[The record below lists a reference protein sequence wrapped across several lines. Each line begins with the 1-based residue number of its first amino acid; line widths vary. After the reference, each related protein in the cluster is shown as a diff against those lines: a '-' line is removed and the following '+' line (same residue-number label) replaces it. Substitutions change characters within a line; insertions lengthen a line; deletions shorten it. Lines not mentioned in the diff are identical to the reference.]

1 MGRANLLKNNFTGGE
16 VSPRIA
22 ARYGLQAFENGCV
35 SIENLLVKKEGGV
48 AKRPGLRFVAPA
60 KYNDKRC
67 RLIRFRFSLTQA
79 YIIEAGHGYFRF
91 YANGGQIQVDGAP
104 YEVASPYTDVDL
116 TSLTWTQSGDL
127 LYLLHPGHPPRSLAR
142 IGQTNWILS
151 GVPFSPPMTYEAGHK
166 PAVGMTLSATTG
178 TVTATLSGASG
189 FLASDDDRLLEA
201 QGGQATITAVTDA
214 THATLLVNRPFPTT
228 TYAGGDWAL
237 IGSPNATLTPSKK
250 EPIGAVVTLT
260 LDKAGFRF
268 DDAGKYVDIAGGFVQ
283 ITAITDATHA
293 TGIIRQT
300 LSSTD
305 AVGGGGWKIRSA
317 SWTTDRGF
325 PACAGF
331 HQQRFAFGGAP
342 ADPGRL
348 YLSRSADF
356 YSFILGTEDDN
367 AVEYPLLDDDAHSI
381 RWIRSFGDALAVGT
395 DTGVWV
401 VKSGITD
408 PTITPT
414 TVAASMQAPSGSATG
429 LIAQRIGGSLV
440 YVHRSRKSLRAVQ
453 YNYSS
458 DSYVVQDLNVLSEH
472 LFSTSIL
479 DWSFTEERTPTL
491 WASRGDGQ
499 LAGCT
504 WYPEHEVMA
513 WHRHTTAGDIENMAV
528 IPGDPDD
535 ELWAS
540 VRRTIGGETKRF
552 IERMDPVADDFAAVA
567 DCFHVDCG
575 LTYDGDPATIISGL
589 DHLEGETVQVV
600 ADGMVLPPRA
610 VADGK
615 ITLSRA
621 ASKVHVGLGY
631 EAAMT
636 PTMPDVGAPDGSA
649 WGRSKRIQRLVLDG
663 MNATQCWVGPDRAH
677 LVLVDGV
684 TTRRLD
690 QPSDTFTGQVLAL
703 PPTAYDDSYMFT
715 LIHKLPTPFRMRAVA
730 MMMES
735 SQG

>member
-16 VSPRIA
+16 ISPRIA
-22 ARYGLQAFENGCV
+22 SRYGLQAFENGCI
-35 SIENLLVKKEGGV
+35 SLENMLVKKEGGV

-60 KYNDKRC
+60 KLDDKRC
-67 RLIRFRFSLTQA
+67 RLIPFRFSLTQA
-79 YIIEAGHGYFRF
+79 YVVEAGHQYFRF
-91 YANGGQIQVDGAP
+91 FANGGQIQADDVP
-104 YEVASPYTDVDL
+104 YEVSSPYTDTDL

-142 IGQTNWILS
+142 IGQTNWVLS
-151 GVPFSPPMTYEAGHK
+151 EVPFSPPMTYEAGHK
-166 PAVGMTLSATTG
+166 PAVGLVLSATTG
-178 TVTATLSGASG
+178 TVSATLTAAQG

-201 QGGQATITAVTDA
+201 QGGQATITAVADA
-214 THATLLVNRPFPTT
+214 AHATLLVNRPFPTT
-228 TYAGGDWAL
+228 AFTAGNWSL
-237 IGSPNATLTPSKK
+237 VGSPNAALTPSKK
-250 EPIGAVVTLT
+250 EPIGAVVALT

-268 DDAGKYVDIAGGFVQ
+268 EDAGKYIDVSGGFIQ
-283 ITAITDATHA
+283 ITAVTDATHA
-293 TGIIRQT
+293 TGVIRQT

-317 SWTTDRGF
+317 SWTVERGF
-325 PACAGF
+325 PAAAGF
-331 HQQRFAFGGAP
+331 HQQRLGFSGVP
-342 ADPGRL
+342 SDPGRL

-367 AVEYPLLDDDAHSI
+367 AVEYPLLDDDAHST
-381 RWIRSFGDALAVGT
+381 RWIRSFGDALAIGT
-395 DTGVWV
+395 DSGVWV

-414 TVAASMQAPSGSATG
+414 AIAASMQAPYGAAAG
-429 LIAQRIGGSLV
+429 LVAKRIGGSLV
-440 YVHRSRKSLRAVQ
+440 YVHRSRRSLRAVQ

-458 DSYVVQDLNVLSEH
+458 DSYLVQDLNVLSEH
-472 LFSTSIL
+472 MFVSGII
-479 DWSFTEERTPTL
+479 DWTFTEERTPTM

-513 WHRHTTAGDIENMAV
+513 WHRHTTAGAVENMAV

-535 ELWAS
+535 ELWVS
-540 VRRTIGGETKRF
+540 VKRTIGGETKRF
-552 IERMDPVADDFAAVA
+552 IEKMDPVADDFAAVA

-589 DHLEGETVQVV
+589 DHLEGEVVQVV
-600 ADGMVLPPRA
+600 ADGMVLPARQ
-610 VADGK
+610 VVDGK
-615 ITLSRA
+615 ITLSRP
-621 ASKVHVGLGY
+621 ASKAHVGLGY
-631 EAAMT
+631 EASMV

-649 WGRSKRIQRLVLDG
+649 WGRQKRVQRLVLDG
-663 MNATQCWVGPDRAH
+663 MSATQCWVGPDRDH

-690 QPSDTFTGQVLAL
+690 QPSDTFTGQVLTL
-703 PPTAYDDSYMFT
+703 PPTAYDDEYRFM
-715 LIHKLPTPFRMRAVA
+715 LIHKLPTPFRLRAVA
-730 MMMES
+730 MMLES
-735 SQG
+735 AQG